1 MSYYTYIVALRRA
14 IMSYQSDER
23 PTTLVRP
30 IPLVPIYAFS
40 FLSVVTVTLSLRFGQ
55 SARTA
60 LLSAGFL
67 FAVIAVVCF
76 ARFLVAADELFKDIN
91 YRALIFGFVS
101 SLSLAL
107 VLDFLRSLGAHVPV
121 VPIFGVPLS
130 MIILW
135 TVGLVLAAA
144 WQRTIAEREE

>member
-1 MSYYTYIVALRRA
+1 MNARRLLFLYC
-14 IMSYQSDER
+14 SSPESHHVYQSDER

-30 IPLVPIYAFS
+30 IPLVPIYALCS

-107 VLDFLRSLGAHVPV
+107 VLDFFCAVSVPTFRLFRSSE
-121 VPIFGVPLS
+121 FLS
-130 MIILW
+130 
-135 TVGLVLAAA
+135 
-144 WQRTIAEREE
+144 R

>member
-1 MSYYTYIVALRRA
+1 M
-14 IMSYQSDER
+14 
-23 PTTLVRP
+23 
-30 IPLVPIYAFS
+30 
-40 FLSVVTVTLSLRFGQ
+40 
-55 SARTA
+55 
-60 LLSAGFL
+60 
-67 FAVIAVVCF
+67 
-76 ARFLVAADELFKDIN
+76 AADELFKDIN